1 MDPASLS
8 LIGTA
13 IGGLTSFVGQMS
25 QSSAAAS
32 QANYQAQVARNNQII
47 ADQNSRY
54 AAAAGEA
61 RAQSQ
66 SFKNRSIAG
75 DIEAGQG
82 ASGID
87 LGSPTLE
94 DVRSSAAQVGRLD
107 TATIM
112 QDAQLQSRGYA
123 QQGANYGA
131 QADVYGLQASQA
143 RTAGMIGGFS
153 SLLSSASSFSD
164 KWMRFSDKGIT
175 PFGGF

>member
-1 MDPASLS
+1 MDPATLATLS
-8 LIGTA
+8 LVGTA
-13 IGGLTSFVGQMS
+13 VSGVTSFVGQMS
-25 QSSAAAS
+25 QASAASA

-66 SFKNRSIAG
+66 SFKNRAIAG
-75 DIEAGQG
+75 SIEAGQG

-94 DVRSSAAQVGRLD
+94 DVRSSSAQIGRLD
-107 TATIM
+107 TATIA
-112 QDAQLQSRGYA
+112 QDAQMQSRGYA
-123 QQGANYGA
+123 QQGTNYGA
-131 QADVYGLQASQA
+131 QAGLYDMQASGA
-143 RTAGMIGGFS
+143 RTAGAIGGFS

-164 KWMRFSDKGIT
+164 KWLRFSDKGI
-175 PFGGF
+175 GGF